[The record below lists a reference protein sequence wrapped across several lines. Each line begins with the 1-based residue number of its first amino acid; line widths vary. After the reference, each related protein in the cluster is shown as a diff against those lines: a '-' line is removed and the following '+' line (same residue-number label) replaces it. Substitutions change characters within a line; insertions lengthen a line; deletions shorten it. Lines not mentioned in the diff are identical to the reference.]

1 MQMQPLLQ
9 RAFALVAGITVLTV
23 AGLASAD
30 PPSRVDAS
38 GLYDRRDQFF
48 AGGRERLGAGPDPT
62 GR

>member
-30 PPSRVDAS
+30 PPSRVA
-38 GLYDRRDQFF
+38 
-48 AGGRERLGAGPDPT
+48 RLGYVTGAVSLSPAGETNGCRPRSI